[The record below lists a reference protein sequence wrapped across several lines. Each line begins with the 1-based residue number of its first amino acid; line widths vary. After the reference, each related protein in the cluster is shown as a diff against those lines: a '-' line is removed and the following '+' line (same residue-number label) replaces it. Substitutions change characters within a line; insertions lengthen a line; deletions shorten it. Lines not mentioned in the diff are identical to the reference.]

1 MQTIHPI
8 LEFWIICLRLGFCLF
23 GVGVFEFW
31 ARDEFWGLYKRL
43 HMFYFYLQV
52 VPMVEEYLFVCKQ
65 WLAQDEGDGKIE
77 RTLKVTDK
85 KVYNRRL
92 VSCCDFCNSNQ
103 PP

>member
-1 MQTIHPI
+1 MQLQDI
-8 LEFWIICLRLGFCLF
+8 LSVYIGDANDSSHFEVLDYLFAVGVWYF
-23 GVGVFEFW
+23 GVGVFGFW

-77 RTLKVTDK
+77 RTLKVSDK
-85 KVYNRRL
+85 KVYNRR
-92 VSCCDFCNSNQ
+92 
-103 PP
+103 

>member
-1 MQTIHPI
+1 M
-8 LEFWIICLRLGFCLF
+8 RLGFGILGLEFSDF
-23 GVGVFEFW
+23 GPETSFG
-31 ARDEFWGLYKRL
+31 GLYKRL

-85 KVYNRRL
+85 KVYNRRS
-92 VSCCDFCNSNQ
+92 VSSYDFCNSNQ
-103 PP
+103 PPLVLINEDLQLSV